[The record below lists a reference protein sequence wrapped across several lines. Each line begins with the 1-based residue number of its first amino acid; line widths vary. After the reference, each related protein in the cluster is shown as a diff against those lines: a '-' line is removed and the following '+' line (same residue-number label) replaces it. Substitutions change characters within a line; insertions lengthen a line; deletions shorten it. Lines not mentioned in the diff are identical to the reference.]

1 MKTTSEMKDTLAGI
15 NSKVDTAGKKSS
27 ALKDTAIRTLLNETP
42 KEKFFYN
49 VYSVSV
55 SWALEQL

>member
-27 ALKDTAIRTLLNETP
+27 ALKDTAIRTLLKETP

-55 SWALEQL
+55 S